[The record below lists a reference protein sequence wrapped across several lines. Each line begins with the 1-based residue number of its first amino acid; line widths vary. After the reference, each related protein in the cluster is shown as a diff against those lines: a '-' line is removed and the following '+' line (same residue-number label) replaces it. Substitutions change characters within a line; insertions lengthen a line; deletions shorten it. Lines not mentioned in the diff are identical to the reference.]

1 MKGTEREREW
11 WRCQRKMNR
20 FQGQAVN
27 GKRGR
32 KTNGWRGGQVK
43 RTDRGRVGGGEKIDE
58 SLGKKDKRERKGQ
71 VEVERERRGANDG

>member
-1 MKGTEREREW
+1 
-11 WRCQRKMNR
+11 MNR

-32 KTNGWRGGQVK
+32 KMNGWREGQGK
-43 RTDRGRVGGGEKIDE
+43 RTDRGRVGGGKKIDE
-58 SLGKKDKRERKGQ
+58 SLGIKDKRERKGQ